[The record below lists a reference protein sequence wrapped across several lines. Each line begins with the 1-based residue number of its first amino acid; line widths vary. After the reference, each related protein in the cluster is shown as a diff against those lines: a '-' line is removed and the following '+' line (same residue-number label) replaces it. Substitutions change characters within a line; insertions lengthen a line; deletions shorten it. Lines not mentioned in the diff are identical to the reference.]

1 VSVRVAVV
9 QAAPVVLDAAASV
22 EKACALVAEAAAQG
36 ARLILLPEAFIPLFP
51 SSCWA
56 HACARWAPEAT
67 ELFTRLH
74 DQAVEIPGPHTERLG
89 EAARAAGAWVAIGVN
104 ERSALRRGTLW
115 NTLLVLAPDGSVAIR
130 HRKLLPTMHE
140 RVFWGQGRGD
150 DMTVAETGF
159 GRVGGLICWENFMPA
174 ARRRLH
180 LAGVDFYLAP
190 TGDDRELWAAAMR
203 TFAFEAGAFVLS
215 SCQYLRRD
223 DFPAD
228 FPMRE
233 RLEGCPE
240 VLIPGGS
247 VIVDPHGAVLAG
259 PVRGREEILVADCDP
274 AAIVAAR
281 RVFDAAG
288 HYDRPDV
295 LG

>member
-1 VSVRVAVV
+1 MNVRVAVV
-9 QAAPVVLDAAASV
+9 QAAPVVLDAGASV
-22 EKACALVAEAAAQG
+22 EKACGLIAEAAAAG
-36 ARLILLPEAFIPLFP
+36 ARLILLPEAFVPLFP

-67 ELFTRLH
+67 ELFLRLH

-104 ERSALRRGTLW
+104 ERSAARAGTLW
-115 NTLLVLAPDGSVAIR
+115 NTLLVLSPQGEVAIR
-130 HRKLLPTMHE
+130 HRKLLPTMQE

-150 DMTVAETGF
+150 DLIVAETGF
-159 GRVGGLICWENFMPA
+159 GRVGGLLCWENFMPA

-190 TGDDRELWAAAMR
+190 TADDRELWAASMR
-203 TFAFEAGAFVLS
+203 AFAFEAGAFVLS

-223 DFPAD
+223 DFPDD
-228 FPMRE
+228 FPLRAQ
-233 RLEGCPE
+233 LEACPE

-247 VIVDPHGAVLAG
+247 VIVDPHGAVLEG
-259 PVRGREEILVADCDP
+259 PVRGREEILIADCDRD
-274 AAIVAAR
+274 AIVAAR
-281 RVFDAAG
+281 RVFDVAG
-288 HYDRPDV
+288 HYERPDI
-295 LG
+295 GF